1 MCIFCSI
8 LNRNEAYQKN
18 PIIKAQ
24 KYKSRELLKTFE
36 TTTQWKNI
44 QALHVIFLD
53 LNVMCIR
60 CFNPLFQNNCTLI
73 PCKPF
78 FSKEISTPRLG
89 KHIVRH
95 TINYHP
101 SPWRLTSLTNINNRI
116 GIIVKCIC
124 GSKKK
129 KKEIIHFY
137 SCSPGK
143 TLLKVLIIGPLPT
156 PIPQV

>member
-1 MCIFCSI
+1 MRPQHNEKTYRLCMSYSLTSMSCASGVSI
-8 LNRNEAYQKN
+8 PYFKITAPLYPASPSFPKN
-18 PIIKAQ
+18 
-24 KYKSRELLKTFE
+24 
-36 TTTQWKNI
+36 
-44 QALHVIFLD
+44 
-53 LNVMCIR
+53 
-60 CFNPLFQNNCTLI
+60 
-73 PCKPF
+73 
-78 FSKEISTPRLG
+78 ISTPRLG

-129 KKEIIHFY
+129 KKKEIIHFY
-137 SCSPGK
+137 SCSPRK